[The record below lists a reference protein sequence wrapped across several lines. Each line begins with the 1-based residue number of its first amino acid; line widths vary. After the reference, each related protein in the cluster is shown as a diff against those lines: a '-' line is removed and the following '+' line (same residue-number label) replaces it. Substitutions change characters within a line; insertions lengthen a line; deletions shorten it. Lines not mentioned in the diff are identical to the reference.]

1 MYVWNDPHASQ
12 RLRERSGLQRNE
24 IEKYLQERRYV
35 VDDWHKGKSVEQ
47 HFVWDPRRRHLIRV
61 PVIALGNGTH
71 RIPTILPVEKKVGR
85 YSAWRLAE
93 AERAW
98 LGNKFYR
105 NPYLYGGRLAS
116 VEVGVARS
124 WTNHFGE
131 RNHRH
136 IAPLFSWDIR
146 DKRMARHGDAGVL
159 ELFRDHAF
167 CLAVKEAILAWEPE
181 IPTLV
186 NGDMPEIYLIK
197 PGAHRYIPPQFFLS
211 TP

>member
-1 MYVWNDPHASQ
+1 MYVWHDPHASQ
-12 RLRERSGLQRNE
+12 RLRERSGLRRHE
-24 IEKYLQERRYV
+24 IEHLLRERRYV
-35 VDDWHKGKSVEQ
+35 LDEWHHHKPVEQ
-47 HFVWDPRRRHLIRV
+47 HFLWDHRKKSLIRV
-61 PVIALGNGTH
+61 PVMNLGNDDW
-71 RIPTILPVEKKVGR
+71 RIPTILPVDYSGQ

-131 RNHRH
+131 KNHRH
-136 IAPLFSWDIR
+136 ITPLFSWDIHDR
-146 DKRMARHGDAGVL
+146 RMARHGDAGVL

-167 CLAVKEAILAWEPE
+167 CLAVKESILAWGPK

-186 NGDMPEIYLIK
+186 NGDVPEIYLIK
-197 PGAHRYIPPQFFLS
+197 PGAHRYIPPQFFLA